1 MKALPHC
8 GETTEIAG
16 RETDARMTV
25 RKHTPNV
32 PEEGYRHHNN
42 SKVPEMCQ
50 GKDADARVATTTA
63 AAIATTWP
71 TSASQC
77 YFFIYISLTDRAPES
92 GGSMRPELFYV
103 LFLVVTP
110 VPTPVCRKPSKN
122 ILQSAK

>member
-1 MKALPHC
+1 
-8 GETTEIAG
+8 
-16 RETDARMTV
+16 MTV

-32 PEEGYRHHNN
+32 PEEGSRHHNN

-50 GKDADARVATTTA
+50 GRDTDARVAARTAA

-92 GGSMRPELFYV
+92 GGSMRPELFCV
-103 LFLVVTP
+103 FFFFLVVTP
-110 VPTPVCRKPSKN
+110 VPTPVRRKPSKN